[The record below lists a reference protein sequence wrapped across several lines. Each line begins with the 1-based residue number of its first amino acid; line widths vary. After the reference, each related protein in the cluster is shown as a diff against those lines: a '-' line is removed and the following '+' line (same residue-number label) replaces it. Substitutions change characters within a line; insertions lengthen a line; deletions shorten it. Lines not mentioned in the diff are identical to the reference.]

1 MSTTTTLT
9 TTEPLAE
16 RPPAGKQA
24 PVLSRL
30 KPRSRLRADLR
41 GVYIIWFRDL
51 LRWWRDKQRILPSIV
66 QPILYLFVFGVG
78 LGSAIG
84 GGLGSRGSAAG
95 LGVGYTTFVY
105 PGVLAMSVLF
115 TSIFSAMSI
124 VWDREFGFLKE
135 IQVAPISRTAV
146 AVGKALGGSS
156 VAMLQASLLLLVSPL
171 VGVALTP
178 LLALKILGLMF
189 LLAFALSAF
198 GVAIASRMRSMEGF
212 QVVMNFVLMPILFLS
227 GAFFPLS
234 GLPVWLAALTR
245 IDPAA
250 YAVDALRRV
259 VLTSA
264 GAPETVAGALA
275 IAGPSG
281 DALPIGFEVAVLAL
295 FSVPVLGLAVR
306 WFGQSE

>member
-1 MSTTTTLT
+1 MSATLQV
-9 TTEPLAE
+9 PAE
-16 RPPAGKQA
+16 RLAPPRVAS
-24 PVLSRL
+24 PRRRPRL
-30 KPRSRLRADLR
+30 LADAR
-41 GVYIIWFRDL
+41 GVYIIWYRDL
-51 LRWWRDKQRILPSIV
+51 LRWWRDRQRILPSVV

-78 LGSAIG
+78 LGSAISG
-84 GGLGSRGSAAG
+84 ARGAGPGSGSGSGSGLSA
-95 LGVGYTTFVY
+95 LGVSYTTFMY
-105 PGVLAMSVLF
+105 PGVLGMSVLF

-135 IQVAPISRTAV
+135 IQVAPISRAAV
-146 AVGKALGGSS
+146 AIGKALGGSS

-171 VGVALTP
+171 VGVALDP
-178 LLALKILGLMF
+178 LLVLKILGLLF

-234 GLPVWLAALTR
+234 GLPAWLAGLTR
-245 IDPAA
+245 VDPAA

-264 GAPETVAGALA
+264 GVPDDLA
-275 IAGPSG
+275 SSLAFSGPSG
-281 DALPIGFEVAVLAL
+281 DALPILVEVVILAL
-295 FSVPVLGLAVR
+295 FSVPALALAVR
-306 WFGQSE
+306 WFGQQE